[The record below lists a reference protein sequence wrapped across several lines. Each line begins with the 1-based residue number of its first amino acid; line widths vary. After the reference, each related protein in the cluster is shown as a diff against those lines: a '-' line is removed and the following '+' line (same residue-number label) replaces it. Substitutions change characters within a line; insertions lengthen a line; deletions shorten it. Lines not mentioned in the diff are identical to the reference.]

1 MTSHV
6 DFGSPNYAG
15 QSSKQYNSYIMTQI
29 PRLWQQVLVLST
41 FENQR
46 RIMKL
51 FNMIIVAAFA
61 QNATVQEPQTV
72 NQVPQVTN
80 QVA

>member
-1 MTSHV
+1 
-6 DFGSPNYAG
+6 
-15 QSSKQYNSYIMTQI
+15 
-29 PRLWQQVLVLST
+29 
-41 FENQR
+41 
-46 RIMKL
+46 
-51 FNMIIVAAFA
+51 MIIVAAFA